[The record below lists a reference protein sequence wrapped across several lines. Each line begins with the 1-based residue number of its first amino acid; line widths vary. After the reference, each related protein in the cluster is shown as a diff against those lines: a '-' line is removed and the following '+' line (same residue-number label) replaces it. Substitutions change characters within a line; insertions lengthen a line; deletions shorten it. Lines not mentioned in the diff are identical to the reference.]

1 LYDVPE
7 ADALEVPA
15 VAPVEPDV
23 PVVLDEPEPALA
35 SARIKPLPALL
46 LPVAPVV
53 PVVPVEVDPEAEL
66 ADFKQ
71 PVIVTCCWL
80 DD

>member
-1 LYDVPE
+1 V
-7 ADALEVPA
+7 VPA
-15 VAPVEPDV
+15 VEPVEPDV
-23 PVVLDEPEPALA
+23 PVVLDEPEPAFA
-35 SARIKPLPALL
+35 SVRIKPLPPALL

-66 ADFKQ
+66 ADFRQ

-80 DD
+80 LDD